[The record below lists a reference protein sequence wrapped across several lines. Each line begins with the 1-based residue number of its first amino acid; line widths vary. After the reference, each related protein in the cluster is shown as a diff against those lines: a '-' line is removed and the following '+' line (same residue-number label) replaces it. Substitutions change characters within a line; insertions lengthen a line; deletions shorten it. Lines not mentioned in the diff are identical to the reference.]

1 MNKKEVP
8 IPMHLPLL
16 RPISTANYF
25 VSGDVVID
33 ECAAIGPGVILQADA
48 GSRIVI
54 AAGVCI
60 GMGAILHAHQ
70 GNIEV
75 EAGANLGAGVL
86 LVGTGKIGANACVG
100 AATTVFNSSIQPTS
114 VVPAASII
122 GDTSR
127 QVALTSEQVDVGR
140 NGSEPP
146 VEDVAANSPDS
157 AAAQQ
162 PAAEPAPAQPEPQSP
177 EQSPPPAYSQRHL
190 NRLMMTLFPNG
201 QSLNR
206 NSFQGPQALDS

>member
-1 MNKKEVP
+1 LNKKEVS

-86 LVGTGKIGANACVG
+86 IVGTGKIGAEACVG
-100 AATTVFNSSIQPTS
+100 AATTVFNSSIEPVQ

-127 QVALTSEQVDVGR
+127 KVALAPEPAD
-140 NGSEPP
+140 NGPTGEETP
-146 VEDVAANSPDS
+146 VEEVAANIQES
-157 AAAQQ
+157 AAAEQ
-162 PAAEPAPAQPEPQSP
+162 PAAEPAPAQPEPEFP
-177 EQSPPPAYSQRHL
+177 DQSPPPGYSQRHL
-190 NRLMMTLFPNG
+190 NRLMITLFPNG

-206 NSFQGPQALDS
+206 NSFQGPPAGGS

>member
-1 MNKKEVP
+1 
-8 IPMHLPLL
+8 MHLPLL

-86 LVGTGKIGANACVG
+86 IVGTGKIGANACVG
-100 AATTVFNSSIQPTS
+100 AATTVFNSSIEPVQ

-127 QVALTSEQVDVGR
+127 QAALTPEPVEVGAT
-140 NGSEPP
+140 GSEPP
-146 VEDVAANSPDS
+146 VEEVGANIQES
-157 AAAQQ
+157 AATSQ
-162 PAAEPAPAQPEPQSP
+162 PAAEPAPAQPEPESPDQSP
-177 EQSPPPAYSQRHL
+177 RAGYSQRHL

-206 NSFQGPQALDS
+206 NSFQGPPAGAP

>member
-1 MNKKEVP
+1 
-8 IPMHLPLL
+8 MHLPLL
-16 RPISTANYF
+16 RPISTASYF

-86 LVGTGKIGANACVG
+86 IVGTGKIGANACVG
-100 AATTVFNSSIQPTS
+100 AATTVLNSSIQPTS

-127 QVALTSEQVDVGR
+127 QVALTPDPVGVGPT
-140 NGSEPP
+140 GSQPP
-146 VEDVAANSPDS
+146 AEGVAANSQDS
-157 AAAQQ
+157 AATGP
-162 PAAEPAPAQPEPQSP
+162 PAAEPAPAPPEPQSP
-177 EQSPPPAYSQRHL
+177 VSPTPAYSQRHL

-206 NSFQGPQALDS
+206 NSFQGPPVGDS

>member
-1 MNKKEVP
+1 LNKKEVP

-86 LVGTGKIGANACVG
+86 IVGTGKIGANACVG
-100 AATTVFNSSIQPTS
+100 AATTVLNSSIEPVQ

-127 QVALTSEQVDVGR
+127 QAALAPEPVEVGPT
-140 NGSEPP
+140 GSETP
-146 VEDVAANSPDS
+146 VEEVAANIQES
-157 AAAQQ
+157 ATAGP
-162 PAAEPAPAQPEPQSP
+162 PAAEPAPAQPEPESP
-177 EQSPPPAYSQRHL
+177 DRFPPPGYSQRHL

-206 NSFQGPQALDS
+206 NSFQGPPAGGS